1 MDDAELEQLL
11 YDLESD
17 RVERKASIS
26 DRDKICQAICA
37 FANDLPNHRRPGV
50 LFMGVYDDSSCANLL
65 ITDRLLTTLSD
76 WRSNGNILPF
86 PSMIVQKRIIRGC
99 ELVVII
105 VEPSYDTPVR
115 YEGRTWIRVGPRRAV
130 ATVQEERRL
139 AEKRRGRDVPFD
151 LHPISHAAVSDLD
164 DALFYRTYLPSAVPG
179 DIIEQNGRTY
189 EQQLASMRF
198 ITPEPDHTPTVLG
211 LLVLGKD
218 PRQFVGGAYIQFLRI
233 SGSELT
239 DPIINQKEIDG
250 PLPDLLRRLDE
261 ILELNISIATD
272 ITSQPREIRQPDYPI
287 VALQQLARNAIMH
300 RTYESTNAPVRIT
313 WFSDRVEIQNPG
325 GPFGQVTQE
334 NFGDPGIADY
344 RNPHLAEAMK
354 NLGYVQRFGIG
365 ISLARRELEKNSNP
379 PLEFTLRSSYVLAT
393 IKRHSN

>member
-1 MDDAELEQLL
+1 MDDAEFE
-11 YDLESD
+11 
-17 RVERKASIS
+17 
-26 DRDKICQAICA
+26 
-37 FANDLPNHRRPGV
+37 
-50 LFMGVYDDSSCANLL
+50 
-65 ITDRLLTTLSD
+65 
-76 WRSNGNILPF
+76 
-86 PSMIVQKRIIRGC
+86 
-99 ELVVII
+99 
-105 VEPSYDTPVR
+105 
-115 YEGRTWIRVGPRRAV
+115 
-130 ATVQEERRL
+130 
-139 AEKRRGRDVPFD
+139 
-151 LHPISHAAVSDLD
+151 LHPIRFATLRDLD
-164 DALFYRTYLPSAVPG
+164 DILFLRKYLPSAVPG

-198 ITPEPDHTPTVLG
+198 ITPEPAHIPTVLG

-233 SGSELT
+233 SGNELT

-250 PLPDLLRRLDE
+250 PLPDLLWQLDE

-300 RTYESTNAPVRIT
+300 RTYEWTNAPVRIT
-313 WFSDRVEIQNPG
+313 WFSDRIEIQNPG

-334 NFGDPGIADY
+334 NFGDPGTADY

-365 ISLARRELEKNSNP
+365 ISLARRELERNGNP
-379 PLEFTLRSSYVLAT
+379 PLEFTLPSNHVLAT
-393 IKRHSN
+393 IRRHV